1 VGIISPHFLHAAQL
15 RTVNDYITRH
25 PAVSSNVTHDS
36 RIIRLPFPA
45 IKQQKASPRP
55 GEGRVE
61 MAIART
67 NGLLRNSGKVL
78 QPLYTPRKFI
88 IRRSDV

>member
-1 VGIISPHFLHAAQL
+1 
-15 RTVNDYITRH
+15 
-25 PAVSSNVTHDS
+25 
-36 RIIRLPFPA
+36 
-45 IKQQKASPRP
+45 
-55 GEGRVE
+55 

-88 IRRSDV
+88 IRRVGMGVKVRIES